1 MCDEGATSALKLD
14 DDYKNSLLFDN
25 RREFSHKIIQIVSN
39 FEEIRIHFRQDMRL
53 PKIR

>member
-1 MCDEGATSALKLD
+1 MDAKATGGLIARRRKE
-14 DDYKNSLLFDN
+14 KNNGGDFGSKVI
-25 RREFSHKIIQIVSN
+25 HPVSN